1 MEDVRPDP
9 FVREPHVLVYHIHC
23 YLCMIYTVSILSTFF
38 WAERDG
44 AKEKAGAASSEW
56 AIGDRATVEWGR
68 DTAAAH
74 P

>member
-1 MEDVRPDP
+1 MDP
-9 FVREPHVLVYHIHC
+9 FVRALHVLVYHIHC

-44 AKEKAGAASSEW
+44 AKEKAGAASPGR
-56 AIGDRATVEWGR
+56 AIGDRAAIEWDR